1 MKSVNPYINFNGNCE
16 EAFTF
21 YQSVFGGE
29 FQMQRYGDLEDNMGL
44 EGDDLNLIG
53 NVMLPLV
60 GDTVL
65 YGGDVPEVFGAPA
78 EAGNQ
83 LQINIETESAE
94 EAERLYNGLSD
105 GGETKMPLEEA
116 EWAEKFGMCTD
127 KFGVEWMVMFTGDKA

>member
-16 EAFTF
+16 EAFKF

-29 FQMQRYGDLEDNMGL
+29 LQLVRYGELENNMGL

-78 EAGNQ
+78 EVGNQ
-83 LQINIETESAE
+83 LQINIETERAD
-94 EAERLYNGLSD
+94 EAERLFNDLSNS
-105 GGETKMPLEEA
+105 GEVKMPLQET
-116 EWAEKFGMCTD
+116 EWAEKFGLCSD
-127 KFGVEWMVMFTGDKA
+127 KFGVEWMVMFIGEK